1 LPDAAISEQRSR
13 FGGLERYRRLPLD
26 ALKQMTKSTTTPP
39 LGFRQ
44 RHLDCR
50 DLDIQLAAA
59 SRGALS
65 AIRDAGRAAFITW
78 RAATGASDEESDR
91 ALFASEVAFAAAAR
105 AAAESRDTSERIA
118 AERSMPHL
126 FSSGLFSWYCPPN
139 QAQLRDA
146 LSNVNQLDPIE
157 LLSHLYESTVPD
169 TTRKRFGQFYTPPQ
183 IVELM
188 LDSIGFSGPGILD
201 KRLIDPAVGAGAF
214 LIAAARRLIHA
225 ADQRGFSG
233 GKLWNC
239 VQGALFGLDVNPL
252 GVLLTEAAIGLML
265 CGHLRED
272 DGIELRPLHLYVT
285 DTLDLVDQGVE
296 VERASELESI
306 KARAGAYLNGFDYV
320 VANPPYA
327 KHPSRLLTEAQ
338 RDRFAAT
345 TYGHPNLYGLF
356 LQVGVELLSNDGRM
370 AFITPKSFV
379 SGLYFENLR
388 RYLTERLDFIRFD
401 TFRERKG
408 LFNGVLQDVVILSA
422 RRRTTAKQ
430 RDTIEIR
437 ELSSSVNSSG
447 KSIEVPSSA
456 VLLGKRFANAFYID
470 ADELAHRLLA
480 RMSEESVALSSLGI
494 RVATGTVV
502 WNRLKEHMRDIEGGD
517 VLPLIWGNGV
527 RQYCFTGLGN
537 RAGRSAFALL
547 DSKTAGIV
555 TRGDALLVKRMT
567 AKEESR
573 RLVACRVPDRL
584 ASSSAGYFAENHL
597 NLLFA
602 EEKAE
607 IELDAVAGLL
617 NSSLFDYVFRS
628 LNGNTQVSATELRM
642 LPIRRG
648 PQLQAIAAQARRL
661 TERAGADHNAVAR
674 IEALVAEL
682 YDLGE
687 QERTELAEVY
697 AIAS

>member
-1 LPDAAISEQRSR
+1 MTRS
-13 FGGLERYRRLPLD
+13 
-26 ALKQMTKSTTTPP
+26 ATTSP
-39 LGFRQ
+39 LGFQQ
-44 RHLDCR
+44 RHPGCR

-59 SRGALS
+59 TRGALS
-65 AIRDAGRAAFITW
+65 AIQDSGWAAFVAW

-91 ALFASEVAFAAAAR
+91 ALFASEAAFAAAAR
-105 AAAESRDTSERIA
+105 AAAECRDTSERIA
-118 AERSMPHL
+118 AEQAMPHL
-126 FSSGLFSWYCPPN
+126 FSSRLFSWYCPPN
-139 QAQLRDA
+139 QARLRDA
-146 LSNVNQLDPIE
+146 LSNLNEVDPIE

-188 LDSIGFSGPGILD
+188 LDSIGFAGPGVLD

-214 LIAAARRLIHA
+214 LIAAARRLIHEA
-225 ADQRGFSG
+225 SQRDFSG
-233 GKLWNC
+233 GQLWNC

-272 DGIELRPLHLYVT
+272 DRIGLRPLHLYVT
-285 DTLDLVDQGVE
+285 DTLDLAHQGVE
-296 VERASELESI
+296 VERAAELENI
-306 KARAGAYLNGFDYV
+306 KSRDGAYATGFDYV

-327 KHPSRLLTEAQ
+327 KYPSRLLTEAQ

-356 LQVGVELLSNDGRM
+356 LQVGVELLSNEGRM

-401 TFRERKG
+401 TFHERKG

-437 ELSSSVNSSG
+437 EFSNSVNSSS
-447 KSIEVPSSA
+447 KSIQVPSSA

-480 RMSEESVALSSLGI
+480 RMSEETVALSSLGI

-502 WNRLKEHMRDIEGGD
+502 WNRLKGHMRDIEGKD

-537 RAGRSAFALL
+537 RARRSAFAVL

-573 RLVACRVPDRL
+573 RLVACRVPDQL
-584 ASSSAGYFAENHL
+584 ARSRAGYFAENHL
-597 NLLFA
+597 NLIIA
-602 EEKAE
+602 EENAA
-607 IELDAVAGLL
+607 IELDAVMGLL

-661 TERAGADHNAVAR
+661 TETAGADPNAGAR
-674 IEALVAEL
+674 IDVLVAEL
-682 YDLGE
+682 YGLEE
-687 QERTELAEVY
+687 QERTVLADAY
-697 AIAS
+697 AAAS